1 METKN
6 KINNCSQKEI
16 ETILHRILL
25 KEMDVP
31 EMKFRKPNKTIWE
44 DLGVDQ
50 I

>member
-1 METKN
+1 MKN
-6 KINNCSQKEI
+6 KIDNLNQKEI
-16 ETILHRILL
+16 EQILHRILL

-44 DLGVDQ
+44 EMGVDQ